1 MGWAGLG
8 IHVLVLY
15 GKYLKYILKMTI
27 PELAAR
33 K

>member
-1 MGWAGLG
+1 
-8 IHVLVLY
+8 VLVLY